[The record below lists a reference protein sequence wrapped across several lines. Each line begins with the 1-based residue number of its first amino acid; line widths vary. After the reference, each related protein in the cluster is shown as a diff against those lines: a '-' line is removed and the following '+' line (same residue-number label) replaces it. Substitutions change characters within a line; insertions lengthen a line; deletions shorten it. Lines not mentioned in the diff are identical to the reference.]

1 MWRKVLNIISWVL
14 IAAYIGVSLW
24 FTEGHLRGQTFKS
37 VRVIVADSLESQFI
51 QGADITSV
59 LSGKGIRVVGS
70 QIENLNRDQIKSTV
84 KTVSGVKDALVYSTP
99 DGILWITVWQRRP
112 IMRYISP
119 FVSFYIDT
127 DRKEMPLSDRFSAP
141 VMVVT
146 GDGNH
151 KFLIDSLFYVVD
163 YITRDEFLNALIS
176 EINVNP
182 DHTLELVPRIGD
194 NRIFMGDA
202 SQYDWKLTKLKVFFD
217 QGMPNVGW
225 DKYSRIDLAYSNQV
239 VARKWTKEQRKER
252 DSLRIVRDTT
262 GEGERREAKEERQDI

>member
-1 MWRKVLNIISWVL
+1 MWRKVLNIVSWVL

-24 FTEGHLRGQTFKS
+24 FTEGHLREQKFRS
-37 VRVIVADSLESQFI
+37 VRVIVADSVESQFI
-51 QGADITSV
+51 QGSDITSV
-59 LSGKGIRVVGS
+59 LAAKGIMVVGS
-70 QIENLNRDQIKSTV
+70 QIEKLNRDQIRSTV
-84 KTVSGVKDALVYSTP
+84 RTVPGVKDALVYSTP
-99 DGILWITVWQRRP
+99 DGILWITVWQRKP
-112 IMRYISP
+112 LMRYISP
-119 FVSFYIDT
+119 YVSFYIDT

-146 GDGNH
+146 GNGDH
-151 KFLIDSLFYVVD
+151 RFLMDSLFYVVD
-163 YITRDEFLNALIS
+163 YITRDEFLNSLIS
-176 EINVNP
+176 EINVYP

-202 SQYDWKLTKLKVFFD
+202 SMYDWKLTKLKVFFE
-217 QGMPNVGW
+217 QGLPNVGW

-262 GEGERREAKEERQDI
+262 GEGERRKAKEEREDG

>member
-1 MWRKVLNIISWVL
+1 MWRKVLNIVSWVAL
-14 IAAYIGVSLW
+14 AAYIGVSLW
-24 FTEGHLRGQTFKS
+24 FTEGHLRQQTFRA

-59 LSGKGIRVVGS
+59 LAGKGIRVVGT
-70 QIENLNRDQIKSTV
+70 QIEKLNRDQIRSTV
-84 KTVSGVKDALVYSTP
+84 TTVPGVKDALVYSTP
-99 DGILWITVWQRRP
+99 DGVLWITVWQRKP

-119 FVSFYIDT
+119 YVSFYIDT

-141 VMVVT
+141 VMVIT
-146 GDGNH
+146 GVGDH
-151 KFLIDSLFYVVD
+151 KFLMDSLFYVVD
-163 YITRDEFLNALIS
+163 YISRDEFLNSLIS
-176 EINVNP
+176 EICVYP

-202 SQYDWKLTKLKVFFD
+202 SQYDWKLTKLKVFFE

-225 DKYSRIDLAYSNQV
+225 DKYSRIDLAFSNQV

-262 GEGERREAKEERQDI
+262 GQGERLKAQEEREDG